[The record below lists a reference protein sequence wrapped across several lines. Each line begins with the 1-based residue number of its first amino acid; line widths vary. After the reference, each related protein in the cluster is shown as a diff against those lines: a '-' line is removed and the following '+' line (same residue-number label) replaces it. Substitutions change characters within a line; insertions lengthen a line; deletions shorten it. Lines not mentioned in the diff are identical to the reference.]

1 MAGKVNAQGGV
12 IVTKKKKGFNLL
24 LKVLLVALLPILVLL
39 GVAIFSINSVGT
51 QMADVMTERELKT
64 AVYAITSELESL
76 YEGKYNYADAGLM
89 KGNVNLTEN
98 EEIFDAFKQNTDVDF
113 TLFWGKTRR
122 ATSIVGADGKR
133 LIGTDMSDKL
143 YETLKKD
150 RTYFADNV
158 DVMDKKYYGYYE
170 VIADYGGDNIVIAF
184 SGEPID
190 DVHAIYEP
198 IMYASIIVMIVVALI
213 AVALVVIVISAIVK
227 AISGSVNNLSHVAA
241 GELNMSVDKK
251 LTSRSDEVGDIARAI
266 DELLKTLTEIIN
278 NINTCTVDL
287 NRFSDD
293 FKGNFDT
300 INNSISNVNIAVD
313 EIATGATSQAN
324 ETQSV
329 TSQMI
334 TMGEAVENTSHNVE
348 SLRDNTNT
356 MKKENDVVSSTLEE
370 LIKIND
376 ATTDAMEDVHKQTNV
391 TNQSANDIRSAI
403 DIISDIASQ
412 TNLLSL
418 NASIEAARAGEHGK
432 GFAVVAEEV
441 RKLADQSQESVNT
454 IAAIVE
460 ELIKNSNASV
470 EVMNSVIEQMTYQSK
485 KLNETKEVFGRLN
498 TNVNSV
504 AYSIDDIAGQIEAI
518 DGAKATVLE
527 NLESLAAISEENAAS
542 TQETAATMQEL
553 GSIVQICD
561 ESVNELVK
569 LSNMLKANVEKF
581 KL

>member
-1 MAGKVNAQGGV
+1 MGNNMNAQGGV
-12 IVTKKKKGFNLL
+12 VVTKKKSGFNLL
-24 LKVLLVALLPILVLL
+24 VKIVSVALIPIIILL
-39 GVAIFSINSVGT
+39 GVAIFSLNSVGT
-51 QMADVMTERELKT
+51 QMADELTERELKT
-64 AVYAITSELESL
+64 AVYAITSELEALHSGD
-76 YEGKYNYADAGLM
+76 YTYSETGLK
-89 KGNVNLTEN
+89 KGDENLTLN
-98 EEIFDAFKQNTDVDF
+98 EEIFDNFKKNTEVEF
-113 TLFWGKTRR
+113 TLFWGNTRR
-122 ATSIVGADGKR
+122 ATSVIGADGQR
-133 LIGTDMSDKL
+133 VLNTTMSNEL
-143 YETLKKD
+143 YNTLKTQ
-150 RTYFADNV
+150 RSYFNDNV
-158 DVMDKKYYGYYE
+158 TVVGEQYYGYYE

-184 SGEPID
+184 AGKPVE
-190 DVHAIYEP
+190 DVHNIYQPTVWASVIISVIIAI
-198 IMYASIIVMIVVALI
+198 ASAVVVLIVMI
-213 AVALVVIVISAIVK
+213 IVVK
-227 AISGSVNNLSHVAA
+227 AISGSVKSLSHVAA
-241 GELNMSVDKK
+241 GELNLQIDKK

-266 DELLKTLTEIIN
+266 DSLLQSLTEIIN
-278 NINTCTVDL
+278 NINKCTVDL

-329 TSQMI
+329 TSQMV
-334 TMGEAVENTSHNVE
+334 TMGEAVENTSRNVD
-348 SLRDNTNT
+348 SLRDNTDE
-356 MKKENDVVSSTLEE
+356 MKRENDAVSATLEE
-370 LIKIND
+370 LIRIND
-376 ATTDAMEDVHKQTNV
+376 VTTGAMEDVHKQTNV

-470 EVMNSVIEQMTYQSK
+470 DVMNTVIEQMTYQSK
-485 KLNETKEVFGRLN
+485 KLNETKDVFGKLN

-504 AYSIDDIAGQIEAI
+504 AYSIDDIANEIESI
-518 DGAKATVLE
+518 DEAKATVLE

-553 GSIVQICD
+553 GSIVQICN
-561 ESVNELVK
+561 ESVSQLVD
-569 LSNMLKANVEKF
+569 LANLLKNNVDRF

>member
-1 MAGKVNAQGGV
+1 MSSNEKTQGGV
-12 IVTKKKKGFNLL
+12 VVVKKKKGFNLL
-24 LKVLLVALLPILVLL
+24 LKIMVVALLPILVLS
-39 GVAIFSINSVGT
+39 GVAVFSTNSVGT
-51 QMADVMTERELKT
+51 QMADKLTERELKT
-64 AVYAITSELESL
+64 SVYAITSELDAL
-76 YEGKYNYADAGLM
+76 HDGKYSYSDAGLM
-89 KGNVNLTEN
+89 KGSENLTEN
-98 EEIFDAFKQNTDVDF
+98 EELFDEFKKNTEVDF

-122 ATSIVGADGKR
+122 ATSIIDDGGNR
-133 LIGTDMSDKL
+133 LIGTNMSDTL
-143 YETLKKD
+143 FETLKKD
-150 RTYFADNV
+150 RTYFSGNV
-158 DVMDKKYYGYYE
+158 DVQGEKFYGYYE
-170 VIADYGGDNIVIAF
+170 VVADYGGDNILIAF
-184 SGEPID
+184 AGKPVG
-190 DVHAIYEP
+190 DVHAVYEP
-198 IMYASIIVMIVVALI
+198 IMYASIAVMVVVGIVA
-213 AVALVVIVISAIVK
+213 AIVIAIVLSAIVK

-241 GELNMSVDKK
+241 GELNMTVDKK

-266 DELLKTLTEIIN
+266 DDLLKTLTGIIN
-278 NINTCTVDL
+278 NINSCTVDL
-287 NRFSDD
+287 NHFSED
-293 FKGNFDT
+293 FKTNFDT

-329 TSQMI
+329 TSQMV
-334 TMGEAVENTSHNVE
+334 TMGEAVENTSQNVD
-348 SLRDNTNT
+348 SLRHNTDD
-356 MKKENDVVSSTLEE
+356 MRRENDVVSETLEE

-376 ATTDAMEDVHKQTNV
+376 ATTDAMEDVHKQTNA

-454 IAAIVE
+454 VAAIVE

-470 EVMNSVIEQMTYQSK
+470 DVMNSVIEQMTYQNK
-485 KLNETKEVFGRLN
+485 KLNETKQVFGKLN

-518 DGAKATVLE
+518 DGAKAAVLE

-553 GSIVQICD
+553 GSIIQICN
-561 ESVNELVK
+561 ESVSQLVN